1 MTRFRECG
9 RDTVYQCSNTLKA
22 LREAVTLIEQLSL
35 AHIAMRPLDDY
46 VLSKMRMWREA
57 CDSAMTEIE
66 TNIAKNAV
74 RGGLRE

>member
-9 RDTVYQCSNTLKA
+9 RDTVYQCSTTLKA